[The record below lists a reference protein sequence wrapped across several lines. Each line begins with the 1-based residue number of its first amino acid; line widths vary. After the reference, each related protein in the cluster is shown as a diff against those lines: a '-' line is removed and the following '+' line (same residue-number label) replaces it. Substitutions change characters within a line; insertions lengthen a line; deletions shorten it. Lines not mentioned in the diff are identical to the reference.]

1 MATKF
6 ISFANNQRFL
16 RVTNSRTNTISY
28 ISKLNLVIEKDNHE
42 SFYLKNDDFIKYYN
56 YKDVLYPS
64 SRDMGNLVTKLVDI
78 CQGDALTE
86 NLLLDDIKRSPLVSE
101 LKVSDVDT
109 YEKRFCTKRE
119 ALVYDGTNATYVDEK
134 MRYEFDGITELTV
147 FRNDIHG
154 RTRNSLPD
162 YTSGSL
168 VGFKL
173 GYGTPEE
180 QVYELKLCASDGI
193 RFATS
198 AYPKLKRRI
207 VQQSK
212 EYTSIP
218 VGKTRVALMSAAM
231 LRTDQINE
239 MTYMGSYTYAA
250 EVTGTSPAIAK
261 KVVYKSRVGMFD
273 NGEDVTVA
281 NTARDY
287 MQSNGIYFE
296 YTREFR
302 ADDGGQTA
310 TDMEVFDRDTT
321 SPDIVN
327 NLKLVLMING
337 DKIEIDQSN
346 FNIDRINATGPS
358 GVSFDPNRITTFMF
372 KFGTINDT
380 VITAGIFNE
389 GNMIMVHTFTE
400 ENLKNFNY
408 SAKVPMR
415 WEFEME
421 HSIQGGTSVD
431 VLDVDG
437 YVMLRGSGAVYANE
451 SLELFNE
458 TKTSVVPVKKNFK
471 DTTPHL
477 DLSMDPHPDPD
488 RLVYHSINPSIRV
501 FKIFTPQ
508 FNKDI
513 MFGIRLNRDFRRN
526 KVQLQN
532 VVLQSNDSAQKTVIW
547 KLVRNA
553 KYRRLMWRLNVP
565 ELRQNRSLKLV
576 YTNAVNEQAFY
587 TPNDIHMHQAR
598 PAPVLMYDKQY
609 ADDQTGLESTDASFE
624 TNREMMVCEFDGSY
638 TKKIN
643 GGPAV
648 RKYVDLKD
656 VEDPANGSFDYQY
669 LSEIEKTVVFENL
682 KVSMCELWSVE
693 SGMKNLDASDR
704 ETNFQMIPNEGSF
717 KDTDD
722 GGMYISYDGTSQGVS
737 RNYSTPIPS
746 RYIAYEMYDVEETY
760 DYKPNI
766 EASGVIQF
774 STFHTI
780 DLSTT
785 TPLFSDIAGKSD
797 EYVFQVEFGPN
808 SVAEVNLQTTVNW
821 MEYK

>member
-1 MATKF
+1 MFFTDWMRADLFFLNFSNTRYAVNLSRYYKRRFMATKF

-16 RVTNSRTNTISY
+16 RVTNSRTNTITY

-42 SFYLKNDDFIKYYN
+42 SFYLKNDDFIKYYK
-56 YKDVLYPS
+56 YKEVLYPS
-64 SRDMGNLVTKLVDI
+64 SRDMANLVTKLVDV

-119 ALVYDGTNATYVDEK
+119 ALVYNKTNETYADEK
-134 MRYEFDGITELTV
+134 MRYEFDGTTELASLN
-147 FRNDIHG
+147 FREDIHG
-154 RTRNSLPD
+154 RTRNSHPD

-198 AYPKLKRRI
+198 DYPKLKRRI

-231 LRTDQINE
+231 LRTDQENE
-239 MTYMGSYTYAA
+239 IAYMQDYTYAA
-250 EVTGTSPAIAK
+250 EVTTGPSPEIAK

-273 NGEDVTVA
+273 NGDDITAA

-310 TDMEVFDRDTT
+310 IDMEVFDRDLD

-346 FNIDRINATGPS
+346 FNIDRINSTGPS
-358 GVSFDPNRITTFMF
+358 GVTFDPNRITTFMF

-415 WEFEME
+415 WEFEIE
-421 HSIQGGTSVD
+421 HSIQDAGP
-431 VLDVDG
+431 
-437 YVMLRGSGAVYANE
+437 RSG
-451 SLELFNE
+451 F
-458 TKTSVVPVKKNFK
+458 
-471 DTTPHL
+471 
-477 DLSMDPHPDPD
+477 
-488 RLVYHSINPSIRV
+488 
-501 FKIFTPQ
+501 
-508 FNKDI
+508 
-513 MFGIRLNRDFRRN
+513 
-526 KVQLQN
+526 
-532 VVLQSNDSAQKTVIW
+532 
-547 KLVRNA
+547 
-553 KYRRLMWRLNVP
+553 
-565 ELRQNRSLKLV
+565 
-576 YTNAVNEQAFY
+576 
-587 TPNDIHMHQAR
+587 
-598 PAPVLMYDKQY
+598 
-609 ADDQTGLESTDASFE
+609 
-624 TNREMMVCEFDGSY
+624 
-638 TKKIN
+638 
-643 GGPAV
+643 
-648 RKYVDLKD
+648 
-656 VEDPANGSFDYQY
+656 
-669 LSEIEKTVVFENL
+669 
-682 KVSMCELWSVE
+682 
-693 SGMKNLDASDR
+693 
-704 ETNFQMIPNEGSF
+704 
-717 KDTDD
+717 
-722 GGMYISYDGTSQGVS
+722 
-737 RNYSTPIPS
+737 
-746 RYIAYEMYDVEETY
+746 
-760 DYKPNI
+760 
-766 EASGVIQF
+766 
-774 STFHTI
+774 
-780 DLSTT
+780 
-785 TPLFSDIAGKSD
+785 
-797 EYVFQVEFGPN
+797 
-808 SVAEVNLQTTVNW
+808 
-821 MEYK
+821 